1 MVKHTQTIRVSV
13 IDHLVGLALKGL
25 NINPFLANV
34 SILYPLKKRNI
45 SEKFREDIYRE
56 DLLKKLLGQKCFW
69 NFSRN
74 IWSSYYVEYLWTTAF
89 TERFLQKFQINHM
102 FASNQGVPRMTIMIL
117 ELIFQFKNLI
127 SLKRS
132 LLNGT
137 WGQSN
142 NFRWKLIVPI
152 MKQNSIMDILRRKA
166 PSKKRNSALT
176 KSLNLD
182 ISVNGTS
189 NQFSIEAAN
198 RSVL

>member
-1 MVKHTQTIRVSV
+1 MF
-13 IDHLVGLALKGL
+13 
-25 NINPFLANV
+25 PF
-34 SILYPLKKRNI
+34 YTPWKKTNI

-56 DLLKKLLGQKCFW
+56 DLLKKLLGQKFFW

-74 IWSSYYVEYLWTTAF
+74 IWSSYYVEYLWTTTF

-117 ELIFQFKNLI
+117 ELMFQFKNLI

-132 LLNGT
+132 LLKGT

-152 MKQNSIMDILRRKA
+152 MKQNSIMDILTNKA
-166 PSKKRNSALT
+166 PSKKRNSAKLLRKVWIWT
-176 KSLNLD
+176 FRLMVYQTNSL
-182 ISVNGTS
+182 
-189 NQFSIEAAN
+189 
-198 RSVL
+198 